1 MKQGKLIGYFIN
13 DQQSAFY
20 QSSGF
25 TKVLKYIQA
34 HPNSGKIKE
43 KQTRNGLRLILTF
56 EHIKSV
62 KQALAVLQPIV
73 N

>member
-1 MKQGKLIGYFIN
+1 M
-13 DQQSAFY
+13 
-20 QSSGF
+20 
-25 TKVLKYIQA
+25 
-34 HPNSGKIKE
+34 KE

-62 KQALAVLQPIV
+62 KQALTVLEPIV